1 MKTYE
6 HIACAVEDGVITVTF
21 NRPEVFNA
29 MNAESVEEFGQ
40 IVDAIEADPAIRVVI
55 LTGAG
60 SKSFVAG
67 ADIARMQNFSASAAR
82 TFMLAGQN
90 VLIKLEHSAKPYIA
104 AINGY
109 ALGGG
114 LEIAM
119 ACDLRYAADTATMG
133 QPEIFLGITPG
144 WGGTQRLTRLVGKGI
159 AKEMVFTG
167 ERISAQRAYAIGL
180 VNGVHPRETLLE
192 ETRKLARK
200 LAELPRGTMAMA
212 KQTIEMGYDMPNTEA
227 NLFESTM
234 CGMCFGQD
242 EQREW
247 MRKFLKK

>member
-1 MKTYE
+1 MKTFE
-6 HIACAVEDGVITVTF
+6 NFLTALDAGVFTVSF
-21 NRPEVFNA
+21 NRPQALNA
-29 MNAESVEEFGQ
+29 MNAESVQEFGQ
-40 IVDAIEADPAIRVVI
+40 IVDLVETDPAIRVVI

-60 SKSFVAG
+60 PKSFVAG
-67 ADIARMQNFSASAAR
+67 ADISRMQSFGAFEAR
-82 TFMLAGQN
+82 EFMLAGQK
-90 VLIKLEHSAKPYIA
+90 VLFRIEQSAKPYLA

-167 ERISAQRAYAIGL
+167 ERITARRACDLGL
-180 VNGVHPRETLLE
+180 VNAVFPKDQLLE
-192 ETRKLARK
+192 EVAKVARK
-200 LAELPRGTMAMA
+200 LVALPRDTMKMA
-212 KQTIEMGYDMPNTEA
+212 KHAIEAGYDMSNTDA
-227 NLFESTM
+227 NLFETAI
-234 CGMCFGQD
+234 CGLCFGQD

-247 MRKFLKK
+247 MKKFLNK

>member
-1 MKTYE
+1 MQTYE
-6 HIACAVEDGVITVTF
+6 NFLTALDEGVLTVTF
-21 NRPEVFNA
+21 NRPSVFNA
-29 MNAESVEEFGQ
+29 QNAESMAEFGR
-40 IVDAIEADPAIRVVI
+40 IVDAAEADAAVRVVV

-60 SKSFVAG
+60 PKAFVAG
-67 ADIARMQNFSASAAR
+67 ADIARMQAFGAFEAR
-82 TFMLAGQN
+82 EFMLSGQK
-90 VLIKLEHSAKPYIA
+90 VLFRIEKSAKPYIA

-144 WGGTQRLTRLVGKGI
+144 WGGTQRLTRLVGKGR

-167 ERISAQRAYAIGL
+167 ERISAQRAFDIGL
-180 VNGVHPRETLLE
+180 VNGVHPKDSLLE
-192 ETRKLARK
+192 EVAKVARK
-200 LAELPRGTMAMA
+200 LVLLPRDALAMCKHA
-212 KQTIEMGYDMPNTEA
+212 IEVGYDMSNTDA
-227 NLFESTM
+227 NLFETAI
-234 CGMCFGQD
+234 CGLCFGQD
-242 EQREW
+242 EQRQG